1 MGQGVSVSEQ
11 VTVTNR
17 VRYEQRQ
24 IQHTEDAKQVVLA
37 MLEHANTPLR
47 PREITQS
54 GELSSGTLKRAL
66 WYLIDEGKVMFTEDR
81 RVCRK

>member
-1 MGQGVSVSEQ
+1 MSEHATASSQ
-11 VTVTNR
+11 R
-17 VRYEQRQ
+17 RKQRQ
-24 IQHTEDAKQVVLA
+24 AQHTEDAKQVVLA
-37 MLEHANTPLR
+37 MLERAQAPLR

-66 WYLIDEGKVMFTEDR
+66 WYLIDEGKVAFTEDR

>member
-1 MGQGVSVSEQ
+1 MSEQ
-11 VTVTNR
+11 SVTVGSNTR
-17 VRYEQRQ
+17 RKQRQ
-24 IQHTEDAKQVVLA
+24 IQRTEDAKQVVLA
-37 MLEHANTPLR
+37 RLEQAQTPLR

-54 GELSSGTLKRAL
+54 GELPSGTLKRAL

>member
-1 MGQGVSVSEQ
+1 MVGSN
-11 VTVTNR
+11 TR
-17 VRYEQRQ
+17 RKQRQ
-24 IQHTEDAKQVVLA
+24 MQRTEDAKQVVLA
-37 MLEHANTPLR
+37 LLEQAQTPLR

-54 GELSSGTLKRAL
+54 GELPSGTLKRAL